1 VSDQGQEMKDMVVAD
16 CRDKM
21 AKAITHL
28 KEEFAG
34 VRTGRASAGL
44 VDKLRVD
51 AYGSEM
57 TLQQIAGFSVPEP
70 RVLVISPYD
79 KGTIKAIEKA
89 IQSSDLGITP
99 NNDGQIIR
107 LVFPALTED
116 RRKELVKVVKQRAED
131 AKVAVRNVR
140 RQARHDLEALEKD
153 GDLSRDELDR
163 AEKELEGQTQKVVA
177 EIDELLQHKEQEL
190 LEV

>member
-1 VSDQGQEMKDMVVAD
+1 MSDQGQEMRDMVVAD
-16 CRDKM
+16 CHDKM
-21 AKAITHL
+21 AKAIEHL
-28 KEEFAG
+28 KDEFSG
-34 VRTGRASAGL
+34 VRTGRASSGL

-51 AYGSEM
+51 YYGSEVP
-57 TLQQIAGFSVPEP
+57 LQQLAGFSVPEP

-79 KGTIKAIEKA
+79 KGAMKAIEKA
-89 IQSSDLGITP
+89 IQSRDLGITP
-99 NNDGQIIR
+99 NDAGTVIR

-140 RQARHDLEALEKD
+140 RGARHDLEALEKD
-153 GDLSRDELDR
+153 GDLSRDELER
-163 AEKELEGQTQKVVA
+163 VEKELEGYTQKVVA
-177 EIDELLQHKEQEL
+177 EIDELLHHKEQEL

>member
-1 VSDQGQEMKDMVVAD
+1 MSDQGQEMREMVVEE
-16 CRDKM
+16 CHDKM

-28 KEEFAG
+28 KEEFGA
-34 VRTGRASAGL
+34 VRTGRASSSL
-44 VDKLRVD
+44 VEKLKVD
-51 AYGSEM
+51 YYG
-57 TLQQIAGFSVPEP
+57 TDVPLQQLAGFSVPEP

-79 KGTIKAIEKA
+79 KGAIKGIEKA
-89 IQSSDLGITP
+89 IQTSDLGITP

-107 LVFPALTED
+107 LVFPQLTEE
-116 RRKELVKVVKQRAED
+116 RRKELVKIVKHRAEE

-153 GDLSRDELDR
+153 GDLSRDELER
-163 AEKELEGQTQKVVA
+163 AEKELEAHTHKVVA
-177 EIDELLQHKEQEL
+177 DIDDLTHHKEQEL